1 MYLYSS
7 RKSTHTHKI
16 KYLFNQYEPVGD
28 ITKSNHIISH
38 LASQKPMVMSKSK
51 MHLVKLQDS
60 PELPGT
66 VICACNLN
74 RVCVDENMCPR
85 ISSTILK

>member
-1 MYLYSS
+1 
-7 RKSTHTHKI
+7 
-16 KYLFNQYEPVGD
+16 
-28 ITKSNHIISH
+28 
-38 LASQKPMVMSKSK
+38 MVMSKSK

-60 PELPGT
+60 PELSGT